1 MTWPL
6 SDIWR
11 AMSSGREW
19 SVEREMFSEEMG
31 SCGLVSV
38 TVRFVMTGE
47 LSRMTREVVRVIV
60 VAPSP
65 ITTSEERD

>member
-1 MTWPL
+1 
-6 SDIWR
+6 
-11 AMSSGREW
+11 
-19 SVEREMFSEEMG
+19 MFSEEVG

-47 LSRMTREVVRVIV
+47 LSRMTGEVVRVIAV
-60 VAPSP
+60 VPSL